1 MVSVDENTKVAMEI
15 VSQGTKLSEE
25 LILKVLQSLTE
36 LFKQDNG
43 QQNFIAKDNTKE
55 GKQRIKELVGK
66 HKDGVMALDENI
78 SREQLKDYQNE
89 FKKMGVDFSVIKN
102 SKDNYS
108 FFFASKDANI
118 IEKSLKNVIEKKSLN
133 LEKENTKKVNSKEGI
148 ESEEKSKQIPEKAQE
163 KVPERKEEIIQKI
176 FNDLS
181 PAQQA
186 YFLKM
191 NEVQVENQ
199 KNIESLNEFKKDL
212 TPEEVIST
220 EKIYKENV
228 FTGNEEVT
236 QDKIFTNE
244 IDTIGKQLE
253 KTPINSNEKA
263 VEVEAKETNIEIKFN
278 ELDSDGQ
285 KLFTN
290 LVENDDLLR
299 KLPPEDLQKAENL
312 FKEYKASYFQSKE
325 EQLDNIFKQLS
336 PEEKEFFIATN
347 DFMLN
352 TDSENHKYKFT
363 ELKEQLT
370 DAQVDKVNE
379 LYEKNIHDT
388 KDEAPMG
395 MIHMNDVEKI
405 AQNLSK
411 EVDLSKDV
419 NSVDAVPSK
428 NIIDNQSNEDI
439 VLSETNFG
447 QLPEEDSVLSEINF
461 EQLPKE
467 KAVLPEKKEEQQPK
481 NKIDAPKNEL
491 EKNKLSNQKE
501 RKVEK
506 EKSPPIYS
514 VKGVKEINTIIK
526 EKDKNNDKDKKR
538 TKSHSR

>member
-55 GKQRIKELVGK
+55 GKQRIKDLVGK
-66 HKDGVMALDENI
+66 HKDGVMALDENV

-118 IEKSLKNVIEKKSLN
+118 IEKSLKNIIEKKSLN
-133 LEKENTKKVNSKEGI
+133 LEKENTIKVNSKTEI
-148 ESEEKSKQIPEKAQE
+148 ESGESTKKI
-163 KVPERKEEIIQKI
+163 PERKEEIIQKI

-244 IDTIGKQLE
+244 IDTIEKQLE
-253 KTPINSNEKA
+253 KTPINSNEKI
-263 VEVEAKETNIEIKFN
+263 VEDEAKEINIETKFN

-290 LVENDDLLR
+290 LVENEDLLR

-312 FKEYKASYFQSKE
+312 FKEYKASFFQNKE

-336 PEEKEFFIATN
+336 PKEKEFFIATN

-352 TDSENHKYKFT
+352 TDSENHKYKYT
-363 ELKEQLT
+363 EIKEQLS

-411 EVDLSKDV
+411 EVDLSKEE
-419 NSVDAVPSK
+419 NTVDAVPSK

-439 VLSETNFG
+439 VLPETNFEP
-447 QLPEEDSVLSEINF
+447 LPEEDSVLSEINF

-481 NKIDAPKNEL
+481 SKIDAPKNEL
-491 EKNKLSNQKE
+491 EKDKLSNQKE
-501 RKVEK
+501 QKVEK

>member
-25 LILKVLQSLTE
+25 LILKVLKSLTE
-36 LFKQDNG
+36 LFQRDNG

-66 HKDGVMALDENI
+66 HKDGVMALDENV
-78 SREQLKDYQNE
+78 SREQLKDYQSE

-118 IEKSLKNVIEKKSLN
+118 IEKLLKNIIEKKSLN
-133 LEKENTKKVNSKEGI
+133 LEKENTIKVNSKSEIDSG
-148 ESEEKSKQIPEKAQE
+148 ESSKQIPEKSQE

-191 NEVQVENQ
+191 NEVQVEIK
-199 KNIESLNEFKKDL
+199 KNIESLNDFKKAL
-212 TPEEVIST
+212 TPEEVINT

-228 FTGNEEVT
+228 YTGTEELT

-244 IDTIGKQLE
+244 IETIEKKLE
-253 KTPINSNEKA
+253 KMPINSNEKI
-263 VEVEAKETNIEIKFN
+263 VEDKAKEINIESKFN

-290 LVENDDLLR
+290 LVENEDLIR
-299 KLPPEDLQKAENL
+299 KLPPEDLQKTESL
-312 FKEYKASYFQSKE
+312 FKEYKASIFQTKE

-336 PEEKEFFIATN
+336 PKEKEFFIATN

-352 TDSENHKYKFT
+352 TDSENHKYKYT
-363 ELKEQLT
+363 EIKEQLS
-370 DAQVDKVNE
+370 DSQVEKVNE

-411 EVDLSKDV
+411 EVDLSKEE
-419 NSVDAVPSK
+419 NTVDAVPVK

-439 VLSETNFG
+439 LLSETNVG
-447 QLPEEDSVLSEINF
+447 QLPEEESVLPETNF
-461 EQLPKE
+461 EQLSKE
-467 KAVLPEKKEEQQPK
+467 KPVLP
-481 NKIDAPKNEL
+481 

-538 TKSHSR
+538 VKSHSR